1 MEEIKVK
8 YDNILVDVVNLCYR
22 IYKEEDPSL
31 LSSKFVYKTF
41 VKNFILTIEDL
52 KNKYLHSDGNIYL
65 LFDNYFSR
73 VDLQNS
79 FMYADR
85 KRIDETYK
93 KARKKDTKEF
103 YNSINLIRYYY
114 LIGPPKYYTIRIDGL
129 EADDFVKPI
138 LQKIKSRMNLMVTT
152 DLDWCRYLSETT
164 HWLPDLSQPPETNI
178 DLSHKLGFKVN
189 ETSIISYKAFFGDLS
204 DNIPEVARKTK
215 ENFTTFCD
223 YIKKVKS
230 PEDFISIARDKPTN
244 PLFKGIIDD
253 ERQFIINLQLVKNIP
268 IQEEVFKQNLVEGRN
283 ADTLFKSLREVLG
296 LESQKTF
303 VFGNVKR
310 PRV

>member
-164 HWLPDLSQPPETNI
+164 H
-178 DLSHKLGFKVN
+178 
-189 ETSIISYKAFFGDLS
+189 
-204 DNIPEVARKTK
+204 
-215 ENFTTFCD
+215 
-223 YIKKVKS
+223 
-230 PEDFISIARDKPTN
+230 
-244 PLFKGIIDD
+244 
-253 ERQFIINLQLVKNIP
+253 
-268 IQEEVFKQNLVEGRN
+268 
-283 ADTLFKSLREVLG
+283 
-296 LESQKTF
+296 
-303 VFGNVKR
+303 
-310 PRV
+310 